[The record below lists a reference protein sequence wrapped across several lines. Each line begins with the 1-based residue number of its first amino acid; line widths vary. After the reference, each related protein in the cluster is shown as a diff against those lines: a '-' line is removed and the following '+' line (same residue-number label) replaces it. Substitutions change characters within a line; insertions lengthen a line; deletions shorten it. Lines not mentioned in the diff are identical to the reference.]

1 MLRLKSLK
9 GIDMAVWETFSALG
23 LGIMVRHVTS
33 EPVKRRL
40 IGSQILKPYYGGS
53 EEFDVDPL
61 EKFPDEAFKKTYVHW
76 LTEPGN
82 QEEQVTY
89 MAYGN
94 ESSPGVDS
102 EEVERITPE
111 ESATRKKRVREENEE
126 SLKPLLEGLVK
137 NRRIHRGIK
146 E

>member
-1 MLRLKSLK
+1 MY
-9 GIDMAVWETFSALG
+9 G
-23 LGIMVRHVTS
+23 LAS

-61 EKFPDEAFKKTYVHW
+61 EKFRDEAFKKTYVHW

-89 MAYGN
+89 MAV
-94 ESSPGVDS
+94 SVPISIPDHLFLF
-102 EEVERITPE
+102 
-111 ESATRKKRVREENEE
+111 KLK
-126 SLKPLLEGLVK
+126 SLSGLTSV
-137 NRRIHRGIK
+137 
-146 E
+146 